1 VALSRQRVRRAPRTL
16 RLRVLLGLY
25 IAAAA
30 LLPFAHHDIACHFKS
45 TTHCT
50 SCVIGAA
57 GDLAS
62 DASGL
67 GRTRLDRAGLP
78 ALEPEQRIDS
88 LSLPSASGRAPPLV

>member
-1 VALSRQRVRRAPRTL
+1 MALTRQRVRRPPRTL
-16 RLRVLLGLY
+16 LLRVLLGLY

-45 TTHCT
+45 TTHCI
-50 SCVIGAA
+50 SCVVGSA

-62 DASGL
+62 DGSSL
-67 GRTRLDRAGLP
+67 GRTSLDGAGLP
-78 ALEPEQRIDS
+78 ALAPEERIDS

>member
-1 VALSRQRVRRAPRTL
+1 M
-16 RLRVLLGLY
+16 GLY

-50 SCVIGAA
+50 SCVLGAA

-62 DASGL
+62 DGSGV
-67 GRTRLDRAGLP
+67 GRTALHGAGRP
-78 ALEPEQRIDS
+78 PLEPEERIDS
-88 LSLPSASGRAPPLV
+88 LSLPSASGRAPPSI